1 VIDIT
6 RTTASLLV
14 PAVFGL
20 LCAMIASGR
29 GRNPLGWFLVGFFF
43 PCIGLVILLVMP
55 DLQAEGDRHRRLQV
69 ENRRLREQVRKER
82 QIAERRHTA
91 TQRRIDVHD
100 RVLDVDTAGMVE
112 EVDAEELA
120 APPPRPPTSEER
132 ETLERA
138 LWFYLA
144 EQDEQIGPMPFA
156 ELRRLWRDGRIGAST
171 YVWREGMNDWRP
183 LREVPGLEG
192 EFRA

>member
-1 VIDIT
+1 MEIT
-6 RTTASLLV
+6 SPFPLLV

-20 LCAMIASGR
+20 LCALVASGR
-29 GRNPLGWFLVGFFF
+29 GRNPLGWFVVGFFF
-43 PCIGLVILLVMP
+43 PCIGLVILLVLP
-55 DLQAEGDRHRRLQV
+55 DLKADDDQQRRLHT

-82 QIAERRHTA
+82 HVTQQRHAA

-100 RVLDVDTAGMVE
+100 RALDVDTAPMVE
-112 EVDAEELA
+112 EVDAEQLA
-120 APPPRPPTSEER
+120 APPPRQPSSEER
-132 ETLERA
+132 EVLERA

-144 EQDEQIGPMPFA
+144 EKDEQIGPMPFA
-156 ELRRLWRDGRIGAST
+156 ELRRVWRDGRIGAST
-171 YVWREGMNDWRP
+171 YVWREGMADWLP